1 MVKQVKKQR
10 GKIFLVGGMCQD
22 KKEKN
27 IAFEEL
33 YSLIAFYKTE
43 MRDWGGH
50 EQTQECIWSQVV
62 KDLLSNAW
70 EFGRRYEIQVE

>member
-1 MVKQVKKQR
+1 MSIKERIGSSLVKQVKKQR

-43 MRDWGGH
+43 MRD
-50 EQTQECIWSQVV
+50 
-62 KDLLSNAW
+62 
-70 EFGRRYEIQVE
+70 